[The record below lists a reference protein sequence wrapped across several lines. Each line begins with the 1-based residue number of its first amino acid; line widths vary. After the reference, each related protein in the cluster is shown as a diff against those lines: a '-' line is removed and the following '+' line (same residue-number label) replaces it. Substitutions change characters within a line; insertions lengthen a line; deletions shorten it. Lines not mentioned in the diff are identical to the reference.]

1 MSCDT
6 KLLVSR
12 ELSCG
17 PGLHGKLLAG
27 NIHWFLL
34 AIGAELRKEMI
45 AEGRDQTFDPT
56 PHILKFDLDIHVV
69 CIRTRDGEMHSQ
81 RA

>member
-6 KLLVSR
+6 KLLVSG
-12 ELSCG
+12 ELPCS

-27 NIHWFLL
+27 NILWFLL

-45 AEGRDQTFDPT
+45 AEGVIK
-56 PHILKFDLDIHVV
+56 HL
-69 CIRTRDGEMHSQ
+69 TRRPIS
-81 RA
+81 